1 MQLVSV
7 KLRHS
12 VPWARMRGAQSRQ
25 DLSSSPTTWTQHHR
39 NRTLN
44 TTLSVFLLVG
54 WTRVEGAV
62 WQIYPDMDPEFEIF
76 FILLMKHFTF
86 RKLYNNHDP
95 RANGTATTT
104 AYTWHIG
111 RFLRMEQSTRTSL
124 LQYKGSGSA
133 ENDRLKKL
141 GFNKDSSTKA

>member
-1 MQLVSV
+1 
-7 KLRHS
+7 
-12 VPWARMRGAQSRQ
+12 
-25 DLSSSPTTWTQHHR
+25 
-39 NRTLN
+39 
-44 TTLSVFLLVG
+44 
-54 WTRVEGAV
+54 
-62 WQIYPDMDPEFEIF
+62 MDPEFEKNL
-76 FILLMKHFTF
+76 ILMMKHFTF

-111 RFLRMEQSTRTSL
+111 RFLRIEQSTRTRL